1 MIDFSSDTLNRS
13 GRCSHRVIMSPVRVT
28 QCFLRVTL
36 SLSQVILTEGK
47 DLYRVTRCVSAR
59 FFAGLRMIWRKRIH
73 PSSWLFASLFILSFM
88 ATSPARAQD
97 FVTDVSNN
105 GTVAAAFL
113 EIGVGARA
121 EAMGGAYTAQAGNA
135 DMIYWNAAGLAFMDG
150 VGTAFTHTEW
160 LAGTTFDFFSIA
172 APLPFFNAV
181 VGASF
186 TTLAVP
192 DQPVR
197 TIAAPEGTGEFYDA
211 RDFAVNFAIS
221 ARLIPTFSFG
231 LSGKLINQRIW
242 TEQGSQFALDAGVFY
257 QTPLPG
263 LSIGASISNFGADL
277 SLAGKNLNDIIDPD
291 PANRGIENIPVTYK
305 TDTAPLPQIFRFGLS
320 YSTPLPGR
328 GALVTS
334 VDLMHPTGSTES
346 MNMGIEY
353 GFNDL
358 FFLRA
363 GYLNRF
369 ERNSVNGLTLGG
381 GLKYTM
387 KDRSD
392 FIFDYAYSDW
402 GILENVHRISVGV
415 YL

>member
-1 MIDFSSDTLNRS
+1 MLDLNVLMGKS
-13 GRCSHRVIMSPVRVT
+13 T
-28 QCFLRVTL
+28 CFLR
-36 SLSQVILTEGK
+36 S
-47 DLYRVTRCVSAR
+47 CVCLAMLLLGIQHS
-59 FFAGLRMIWRKRIH
+59 M
-73 PSSWLFASLFILSFM
+73 
-88 ATSPARAQD
+88 PAYAQD
-97 FVTDVSNN
+97 FVTNVSNN
-105 GTVAAAFL
+105 GTVGAAFL

-121 EAMGGAYTAQAGNA
+121 EAMGGAYTAQSGNA
-135 DMIYWNAAGLAFMDG
+135 DMIYWNAAGLAYLEG
-150 VGTAFTHTEW
+150 VSTSFTHTEW

-197 TIAAPEGTGEFYDA
+197 TVEAPEGTGEFYNA
-211 RDFAVNFAIS
+211 RDFAVNFALS

-231 LSGKLINQRIW
+231 ITGKIINQRIW

-257 QTPLPG
+257 QTPLAG
-263 LSIGASISNFGADL
+263 LSIGASISNFGADIGL
-277 SLAGKNLNDIIDPD
+277 SGKNLNDIIDPD
-291 PANRGIENIPVTYK
+291 PANRGIENIPVEYK
-305 TDTAPLPQIFRFGLS
+305 TETAPLPQIFRFGLS
-320 YSTPLPGR
+320 YNLTLPGR
-328 GALVTS
+328 GTLMSS

-346 MNMGIEY
+346 MNMGVEY
-353 GFNDL
+353 GFNDML
-358 FFLRA
+358 FLRA

-369 ERNSVNGLTLGG
+369 ERDSINGLTLGG
-381 GLKYTM
+381 GLKYTLR
-387 KDRSD
+387 DRSE